1 MAARTNFIC
10 ACAKRIA
17 VAFRP
22 PYSLKPEQGDNVTSL
37 DTEFMQ
43 TVRKLT
49 AHRSPRDVF
58 TVLCRIV
65 ADRIDPALAG
75 RTEFHENAKKLTGD
89 YSHTEKGMFEALI
102 RLLPQ
107 VLQENPRDFLGE
119 CVMSLELGNTALGQ
133 YFTPGSLASLK
144 FELLKQDYASEIR
157 KHGFIILQEPAVG
170 SGGLIIK
177 MANGL
182 ADAGFNPSASL
193 FVSCA
198 DNDALAADMAFIQ
211 LSLLGIAAEVSTGDT
226 LRMEFRKTRYTLA
239 YWLNNFKERLKVRR
253 MFEVMADTGR

>member
-1 MAARTNFIC
+1 MRTF
-10 ACAKRIA
+10 
-17 VAFRP
+17 
-22 PYSLKPEQGDNVTSL
+22 
-37 DTEFMQ
+37 
-43 TVRKLT
+43 RKLT
-49 AHRSPRDVF
+49 AHRSPRDVL
-58 TVLCRIV
+58 TVFCRI
-65 ADRIDPALAG
+65 AANRIDPALAG
-75 RTEFHENAKKLTGD
+75 STECQESAGKLTGD
-89 YSHTEKGMFEALI
+89 YSPAEKDMLEALI

-119 CVMSLELGNTALGQ
+119 CVMSLELGNSSMGQ
-133 YFTPGSLASLK
+133 YFTPGALADLK

-182 ADAGFNPSASL
+182 VDAGFNLSAAL

-198 DNDALAADMAFIQ
+198 DNDAFAADMAFIQ

-239 YWLNNFKERLKVRR
+239 YWMNNFNERLKVRR
-253 MFEVMADTGR
+253 MFEGVVFTGREVNCDTPPKR

>member
-1 MAARTNFIC
+1 M
-10 ACAKRIA
+10 
-17 VAFRP
+17 
-22 PYSLKPEQGDNVTSL
+22 TSL

-49 AHRSPRDVF
+49 AHRSPRDVL
-58 TVLCRIV
+58 TVLSRIA

-75 RTEFHENAKKLTGD
+75 RADCQEIAGKLTSD
-89 YSHTEKGMFEALI
+89 YSPAEKEMLEALI

-107 VLQENPRDFLGE
+107 VLQEDPRDFLGE
-119 CVMSLELGNTALGQ
+119 CVMSLELGNSAMGQ

-144 FELLKQDYASEIR
+144 YELLKQDYTSEIQ

-182 ADAGFNPSASL
+182 ADAGFNLSAAL

-198 DNDALAADMAFIQ
+198 DNDAFAADMAFIQ
-211 LSLLGIAAEVSTGDT
+211 LSLLGIAAEVRTGDT

-239 YWLNNFKERLKVRR
+239 YWLNNFNERLKVRR
-253 MFEVMADTGR
+253 MFEVLADTGR

>member
-1 MAARTNFIC
+1 MRKKDSGRFPTALL
-10 ACAKRIA
+10 
-17 VAFRP
+17 
-22 PYSLKPEQGDNVTSL
+22 LKPEQRDNVTSL

-49 AHRSPRDVF
+49 THRSPRDVLS
-58 TVLCRIV
+58 VLCRIA

-75 RTEFHENAKKLTGD
+75 RTESLENEKRLTGD
-89 YSHTEKGMFEALI
+89 YSHTERGMIEGLI

-119 CVMSLELGNTALGQ
+119 CVMSLELGNTAMGQ
-133 YFTPGSLASLK
+133 YFSPGSLANLK
-144 FELLKQDYASEIR
+144 FELLKQDYTSEIR

-170 SGGLIIK
+170 SGGLVINL
-177 MANGL
+177 ANGL

-193 FVSCA
+193 FVSCV
-198 DNDALAADMAFIQ
+198 DNDAFAADMAFIQ

-239 YWLNNFKERLKVRR
+239 YWLNNFNERLKVRR
-253 MFEVMADTGR
+253 MFQMLAETGH